1 MKTLRE
7 KLPLPLLAAGAG
19 NVIWGF
25 SYLFTRIGQQSA
37 SPEVLLAIR
46 FVVAFFLMNLL
57 VLFGFQKISFAGK
70 PWKSVLVLAAAE
82 LACFYFES
90 YGIYY
95 TNASFA
101 GTLMAVVPVVSI
113 GFSIV
118 FLREYPSKR
127 QAFFCLFPV
136 AGVAILAINGNE
148 EGYVQPIGVLL
159 LICFCFAAA
168 TYRTFNRKA
177 AGNFTPFERAYIVI
191 GACTVSFVLSS
202 LRETKGDIA
211 CYLEPLKEPQFVMV
225 ILVMSVFCSVA
236 ANLLVNYAAGK
247 ISIVEMSVIGTIS
260 TICSMFGGIVFLH
273 EPMNLAAFFGA
284 MMILIGIHQMTK
296 PEASA
301 ILETENIAEEDER

>member
-1 MKTLRE
+1 MKD
-7 KLPLPLLAAGAG
+7 KISLPLLAAGAG

-25 SYLFTRIGQQSA
+25 GYLFIRIGQQSA

-57 VLFGFQKISFAGK
+57 VLFGFQKVSFRGK
-70 PWKSVLVLAAAE
+70 PWKSILILALSE
-82 LACFYFES
+82 LGCFYFES

-101 GTLMAVVPVVSI
+101 GTLMAIVPVVSI

-118 FLREYPSKR
+118 FLREYPTKR

-136 AGVAILAINGNE
+136 AGVAILAINGNA

-159 LICFCFAAA
+159 LICFCFASA

-177 AGNFTPFERAYIVI
+177 AEDFTPFERAYVVI
-191 GACTVSFVLSS
+191 GACMVSFVLSS
-202 LRETKGDIA
+202 MRETGGDIS
-211 CYLEPLKEPQFVMV
+211 CYLEPMKEPSFVAV
-225 ILVMSVFCSVA
+225 ILVMSVFSSVA

-247 ISIVEMSVIGTIS
+247 IGVVEMSIVGTIC
-260 TICSMFGGIVFLH
+260 TICSMFGGIIFLG
-273 EPMNLAAFFGA
+273 EPMNLTAFIGA
-284 MMILIGIHQMTK
+284 MMILIGIHQVTK
-296 PEASA
+296 PEGSV
-301 ILETENIAEEDER
+301 IIEEKYLMEDEE